1 MKILHINAGS
11 LNSGSGRGVYWL
23 HQALLKNGV
32 KSKIL
37 CSEYDGT
44 DENVITP
51 EKKNTY
57 SKKIEKLLHKYVFFA
72 SKNFHTNHFGLDVK
86 KYECYKWA
94 DIIHLHWI
102 NGLIG
107 NTNIS
112 CIDKPI
118 VWTLRD
124 MWALTG
130 GCFYSL
136 DCDKWKKN
144 CIQCPEIGSK
154 LPVSLINQTIKKE
167 KFDSKIVYVA
177 ISDWLRTK
185 AKESSVL
192 KNNEVLHIPNSID
205 LELFS
210 YDEYFKQ
217 RFPFIKDNDFVI
229 SVGAQNLKDIYK
241 GGAILIDLL
250 NAINFKTVVLCF
262 GNSNIQN
269 EISNKHIRFFYL
281 GFVDDN
287 TICSVYSAS
296 NVFLMTSTMEAFGKT
311 VVESLACGTPVI
323 CFDKT
328 APAEIITSMKDGIIV
343 NRNSIPEFMQ
353 ALLFI
358 KLKKKIYFFRRCVQK
373 SKQYDSVRIAKEYSY
388 LYQKIYVRRF

>member
-1 MKILHINAGS
+1 MNILHINAGS

-37 CSEYDGT
+37 CGDYDGA
-44 DENVITP
+44 DENVITLT
-51 EKKNTY
+51 KKNTY
-57 SKKIEKLLHKYVFFA
+57 SKKIEKCLHKYVLFA

-107 NTNIS
+107 ITNIS

-124 MWALTG
+124 MWAFTG

-136 DCDKWKKN
+136 DCAKWKKN
-144 CIQCPEIGSK
+144 CILCPEIGSK
-154 LPVSLINQTIKKE
+154 LPVSFINQTIKKE

-185 AKESSVL
+185 AKDSSVL
-192 KNNEVLHIPNSID
+192 KNNEVLHIPNSINLD
-205 LELFS
+205 LFS
-210 YDEYFKQ
+210 HDEYFKQ

-229 SVGAQNLKDIYK
+229 SVGAQNLRDKYK
-241 GGAILIDLL
+241 GGKLLIDLL
-250 NAINFKTVVLCF
+250 NAINFNTVVLCF
-262 GNSNIQN
+262 GNSNIES
-269 EISNKHIRFFYL
+269 EISNKHVRFFYL

-323 CFDKT
+323 CLEGT
-328 APAEIITSMKDGIIV
+328 GPSEIVSHMKDGYIASANSVTSII
-343 NRNSIPEFMQ
+343 NGLLYFKMMPKGHFRKKCQNKSMIYSSLQNSRKYM
-353 ALLFI
+353 
-358 KLKKKIYFFRRCVQK
+358 R
-373 SKQYDSVRIAKEYSY
+373 
-388 LYQKIYVRRF
+388 LYNEIM